1 MEEGK
6 SPIIRPIGV
15 SPALKKLPN
24 EDWFRG
30 NKWPPA
36 DLEAPFADTTANSF
50 PIWAW
55 SAYHFSIVGLAEF
68 VKIPGWDGFDLQA
81 VSPIPTGPGLKAEL
95 EELQELMDYRQGV
108 MAEALAQLNNL
119 VVYWCGLL
127 MFNKASHPATYRL
140 SQIALRVAQFQA
152 MHYKFNPGTPLAP
165 LKPRPRAS
173 QLSPSLMPPID
184 VPGHASY
191 PSGHATESYL
201 LAGML
206 AQVMP
211 AAASTETTP
220 GDPDSPP
227 LRRLAERVAR
237 NREVLGLHYPSD
249 SKAGKYLGD
258 QSLQLLLQC
267 PSVVALLP
275 VAKLE
280 WN

>member
-1 MEEGK
+1 M
-6 SPIIRPIGV
+6 
-15 SPALKKLPN
+15 LK
-24 EDWFRG
+24 
-30 NKWPPA
+30 
-36 DLEAPFADTTANSF
+36 
-50 PIWAW
+50 
-55 SAYHFSIVGLAEF
+55 F

-81 VSPIPTGPGLKAEL
+81 EAPIPVGAGLKAEL
-95 EELQELMDYRQGV
+95 DELQDLMDYRQGV

-119 VVYWCGLL
+119 VVYWSGLL
-127 MFNKASHPATYRL
+127 MFNKASHRATYRL
-140 SQIALRVAQFQA
+140 AQIALRVAQFQA
-152 MHYKFNPGTPLAP
+152 MHYKFNPGTLTAP

-211 AAASTETTP
+211 AAASTETHI
-220 GDPDSPP
+220 GYPDSTP

-249 SKAGKYLGD
+249 SKAGKFLGD
-258 QSLQLLLQC
+258 HSLELLLQC
-267 PSVVALLP
+267 PSVAALIP
-275 VAKLE
+275 VAKQE
-280 WN
+280 WY